1 GRATTFAIPHGATLW
16 VAAERLPEL
25 KLAQPRGRP
34 AAELAV
40 VAATGGGAAA
50 DVSDAAGALRELLR
64 SRLEGLGPQTAAAR
78 AVPLGCTDS
87 AASVALFSL
96 EAQGAVMRGRLT
108 GETTAEEWCER
119 RLLARLHRYTLKR
132 LRSEIEPA
140 TLDDYQRFLFHW
152 QGMGSE
158 RREGREALRAVLGEL
173 EGVALP
179 AAVWERDVLPARLV
193 DYSYELL
200 DQLSMSGD
208 VVWWR
213 PRPSNA
219 PPAARATT
227 VATSPIA
234 IVPRGTLGFWRSVVA
249 AEPPAG
255 VSGAAQRVLAALEA
269 RGASFFIEIVQA
281 SGLLRVQVE
290 EALGE
295 LVARGLVTADSFNGL
310 RALLTPQSR
319 RRGFRGRGRLRG
331 STGFDS
337 AGRWALLAPP
347 DAGAPARDEAIAH
360 AAMALLRRYG
370 VVARALLA
378 NETLAAGWRE
388 LLPIYRSAE
397 ARGEIRGGRFVEPLG
412 GEQFALA
419 EAVDELRRLR

>member
-1 GRATTFAIPHGATLW
+1 
-16 VAAERLPEL
+16 
-25 KLAQPRGRP
+25 
-34 AAELAV
+34 
-40 VAATGGGAAA
+40 
-50 DVSDAAGALRELLR
+50 
-64 SRLEGLGPQTAAAR
+64 
-78 AVPLGCTDS
+78 
-87 AASVALFSL
+87 
-96 EAQGAVMRGRLT
+96 
-108 GETTAEEWCER
+108 
-119 RLLARLHRYTLKR
+119 
-132 LRSEIEPA
+132 
-140 TLDDYQRFLFHW
+140 
-152 QGMGSE
+152 
-158 RREGREALRAVLGEL
+158 
-173 EGVALP
+173 LP
-179 AAVWERDVLPARLV
+179 AGVWERDVLPARLV
-193 DYSYELL
+193 DYSQELL
-200 DQLSMSGD
+200 DQLSVSGD
-208 VVWWR
+208 GVWWR

-234 IVPRGTLGFWRSVVA
+234 IVARGALAQWRSGAA

-255 VSGAAQRVLAALEA
+255 MSGAAQRVLGALET
-269 RGASFFIEIVQA
+269 RGASFFVELVQA

-331 STGFDS
+331 SMGFDS

-347 DAGAPARDEAIAH
+347 DASAPAREDAIAH

-370 VVARALLA
+370 VVTRALLG
-378 NETLAAGWRE
+378 NETLAPSWRE
-388 LLPIYRSAE
+388 LLPVYRSAE

-419 EAVDELRRLR
+419 EAVEELRRLRRNRGEDEWVEVSPADPGNLSALMTTQVRRTLPGVKRVLFKSGTAVAVQNAVGIEWLTELSTVERRHAAELLAPREATAQRYDFARRGLLRPRPR